1 MAVEKESKKYYW
13 LKLNLDFFDREE
25 VKLIENMPNGKEYII
40 FYMKLLLKS
49 ANSEGRLMFRE
60 VIPYTDDMLASITGT
75 NIDIVRSAVKLFL
88 SLGMM
93 QKLDNGAL
101 FMHEVQNMIGCETE
115 YAKKKREYREKKKLE
130 QLDYKDTSRQN
141 EDNQEDT
148 YKTYEDNQQDIF
160 LNNQDNFLN
169 TSDNVKTK
177 KDNVRQEKEIDIEI
191 EKDIDTTTKIDN
203 INYIDPKTSEE
214 DKNSS
219 SSSFSLIKNMLEQHG
234 ISNNTKMNIMVLV
247 RDENIT
253 TERVAEV
260 LKASQFKHWQEG
272 AIYQALRDNWKIDL
286 EAEQQEKQKQREKS
300 AKIDEEIKKSSQEFQ
315 AVKDKV
321 NAERQ
326 EKAELLNYF
335 NSLSQDLQVNINNI
349 ALHRAKEKYP
359 PISFFSMFKTLV
371 IYEVIREYK
380 SGNLKL

>member
-1 MAVEKESKKYYW
+1 MAVEEREKKYYW
-13 LKLNLDFFDREE
+13 LKLNLDFFDKEE
-25 VKLIENMPNGKEYII
+25 TKLIENMPNGKEYII

-60 VIPYTDDMLASITGT
+60 VIPYTDEMLASVTNT

-93 QKLDNGAL
+93 QKLDDGAL
-101 FMHEVQNMIGCETE
+101 FLHEVQNMIGSETIA
-115 YAKKKREYREKKKLE
+115 AKKKRAYREKKKTE
-130 QLDYKDTSRQN
+130 KIEYKDNVETEQGQIEDTQRTEQGQEDGQD
-141 EDNQEDT
+141 EDNVPFDV
-148 YKTYEDNQQDIF
+148 
-160 LNNQDNFLN
+160 
-169 TSDNVKTK
+169 DNVHFYE
-177 KDNVRQEKEIDIEI
+177 DNVRQEKEIDIEI

-203 INYIDPKTSEE
+203 INYIDPELSEKE
-214 DKNSS
+214 KNSS

-253 TERVAEV
+253 VERVLEV
-260 LKASQFKHWQEG
+260 LKAAQVKKWHDG
-272 AIYQALRDNWKIDL
+272 AIYTALRDNWKIDL
-286 EAEQQEKQKQREKS
+286 ESEQQEKQKQKERS

-321 NAERQ
+321 NAEHK
-326 EKAELLNYF
+326 EKEELMEYMR
-335 NSLSQDLQVNINNI
+335 SLSQGTQASITNI
-349 ALHRAKEKYP
+349 AMIRAKEKYP
-359 PISFFSMFKTLV
+359 FGFKTMFSTLV

-380 SGNLKL
+380 SGALKI